1 MLRRTPFYEQH
12 VALGGKMV
20 PFAGFELPVQYP
32 HGIAVEHNAV
42 RTAAGLFDVSH
53 MGELRV
59 KGPGAAAQLSQLL
72 SGDIVGMAIGE
83 ASYHMLVN
91 EQGGV
96 VDDVYAYRL
105 ADDDFLVCVNA
116 ANRDK
121 DREWFKAHWTHD
133 DAELTDEGDD
143 WAQLAIQ
150 GPKAVDVMAYLCG
163 EAIREQADRT
173 FTERFVGAASG
184 VLVARTGYTGEDGFE
199 LFIPV
204 AQAQV
209 VWDAIQTVAPAT
221 GLVSCG
227 LGARDTLRLE
237 ARNCLYGH
245 EINDET
251 TPWQAGLGW
260 TIKMDKE
267 GGFIGREALA
277 AQKGKAT
284 ERLVGLVVTDKRI
297 PRDDMDLYV
306 GDECI
311 GRITSGTR
319 SPSTGKGIA
328 LAYVGRGYGR
338 PGTEVEVD
346 VRGKRAA
353 AVIHKG
359 SFTTL

>member
-32 HGIAVEHNAV
+32 QGITVEHNAV

-59 KGPGAAAQLSQLL
+59 KGTGAAAQLSQLL
-72 SGDIVGMAIGE
+72 SGDIVDMAIGD
-83 ASYHMLVN
+83 ASYHMLLN
-91 EQGGV
+91 KDGGV

-105 ADDDFLVCVNA
+105 AKDDFLVCVNA

-121 DREWFKAHWTHD
+121 DREWFEANWTHD
-133 DAELTDEGDD
+133 DAQLTDEGDD

-173 FTERFVGAASG
+173 FTERFVGAASN

-199 LFIPV
+199 LFIPA
-204 AQAQV
+204 AQAQA

-245 EINDET
+245 ELNDET

-260 TIKMDKE
+260 AIKMDKE
-267 GGFIGREALA
+267 GGFIGRDALA
-277 AQKGKAT
+277 AKKGQAT
-284 ERLVGLVVTDKRI
+284 ERLVGIVVTDKRI
-297 PRDDMDLYV
+297 PRDDMDIYV
-306 GDECI
+306 GDERI
-311 GRITSGTR
+311 GHVTSGTR

-328 LAYVGRGYGR
+328 LAYVGRGFGR
-338 PGTEVEVD
+338 PGTEVEID

-353 AVIHKG
+353 AVVHKG